1 MAPRYSYT
9 DTTTDIPAVSDAIY
23 NIDFNEAGLLQLL
36 GFSSANLKKFAVRAG
51 WPSTTLTWLE
61 DVNVPKT
68 TLLAESGF
76 DDTET
81 DLTVSTGT
89 GKYFRK
95 GDILGIYA
103 NAAGTGPIAEKFLVT
118 AQSTDVLTIV
128 RGYGGTSGASHTNGM
143 FIRLLTRA
151 NEENSLYT
159 TEHMTTPTAVS
170 NYTQI
175 LDASVEMSETE
186 ALMSRYGIDDHMD
199 MQIGKLFDDGG
210 AEGRL
215 AQLLHETFY
224 YGEPVV
230 RAASPEYGS
239 MGGFNA
245 FVTTST
251 ASTSHVV
258 DLDGIAFQLKDIYGV
273 MRAIRNSGSGARA
286 THLIANSWA
295 LEKMSQFWD
304 DKLQISVKELRVPGH
319 PELTEVMTPHG
330 KLRLVYDWM
339 CPQDE
344 MYFVNVEKCGWV
356 PYRDFKRKMIYGGAQ
371 NNPYDG
377 RVEQV
382 IGEYTFGLANPKS
395 FGRIHD
401 FSITS

>member
-1 MAPRYSYT
+1 MAVRVSYT

-23 NIDFNEAGLLQLL
+23 NIDFTEAGLLQLL
-36 GFSSANLKKFAVRAG
+36 GFSSKNLSKFAVKTG

-61 DVNVPKT
+61 DVMVPKT

-76 DDTET
+76 DSSET
-81 DLTVSTGT
+81 DLTVTTGT
-89 GKYFRK
+89 GQYFRK

-103 NAAGTGPIAEKFLVT
+103 NAAGTGAIAEKFLVT
-118 AQSTDVLTIV
+118 AQSGDVLTIV
-128 RGYGGTSGASHTNGM
+128 RGYGDTTGAAHDDGS

-175 LDASVEMSETE
+175 LDATVEMSETE
-186 ALMSRYGIDDHMD
+186 ALMSRYGIDDHMN
-199 MQIGKLFDDGG
+199 MQIGKLFDNGG
-210 AEGRL
+210 SEGRL

-224 YGEPVV
+224 YGEKVV
-230 RAASPEYGS
+230 RAASPAYGS

-258 DLDGIAFQLKDIYGV
+258 DLNGVAFQRDDIYGI
-273 MRAIRNSGSGARA
+273 MRAIRNSGSGARV
-286 THLIANSWA
+286 THLICNSWA
-295 LEKMSQFWD
+295 LEKITLFFEDSIRRTQE
-304 DKLQISVKELRVPGH
+304 QRVVGN
-319 PELTEVMTPHG
+319 PEVQEIATPHG
-330 KLRLVYDWM
+330 SVRLVYDWM

-344 MYFVNVEKCGWV
+344 IYFVNADRCGWV
-356 PYRDFKRKMIYGGAQ
+356 PYRDFKRKTIYGGNQ

-382 IGEYTFGLANPKS
+382 IGEYTFGLTNPKS
-395 FGRIHD
+395 FGRLHD
-401 FSITS
+401 FSITA

>member
-1 MAPRYSYT
+1 MAVRNSYT

-36 GFSSANLKKFAVRAG
+36 GHSSKNLSKFAVRAG

-68 TLLAESGF
+68 TTLAESGF
-76 DDTET
+76 DDSEL
-81 DLTVSTGT
+81 DLTVASSTGQ
-89 GKYFRK
+89 YFRK

-103 NAAGTGPIAEKFLVT
+103 NTTGTGPIAEKVLVT
-118 AQSTDVLTIV
+118 AQSSDVLTIV
-128 RGYGGTSGASHTNGM
+128 RGYGDTTGASHSNGV

-151 NEENSLYT
+151 NEENSIYT
-159 TEHMTTPTAVS
+159 TEHITTPSAVS

-186 ALMSRYGIDDHMD
+186 ALMSRYGINDHMD
-199 MQIGKLFDDGG
+199 MQIGKLFDNGG
-210 AEGRL
+210 SEGRL

-224 YGEPVV
+224 YGEAVARSTSPV
-230 RAASPEYGS
+230 YGS
-239 MGGFNA
+239 MGGFNK

-251 ASTSHVV
+251 ASSNHVV
-258 DLDGIAFQLKDIYGV
+258 DMNGVAFELKDIYGV

-286 THLIANSWA
+286 THLIVNSWA

-304 DKLQISVKELRVPGH
+304 DKIMVSVKETRVPGH
-319 PELTEVMTPHG
+319 PEVTEVLTPHG
-330 KLRLVYDWM
+330 KIRLVYDWM

-344 MYFVNVEKCGWV
+344 MYFVNADRCGWV
-356 PYRDFKRKMIYGGAQ
+356 PYREFKRKTIYGGTE

-377 RVEQV
+377 RIEQV
-382 IGEYTFGLANPKS
+382 IGEYTFGLTNPKS

-401 FSITS
+401 FSISA